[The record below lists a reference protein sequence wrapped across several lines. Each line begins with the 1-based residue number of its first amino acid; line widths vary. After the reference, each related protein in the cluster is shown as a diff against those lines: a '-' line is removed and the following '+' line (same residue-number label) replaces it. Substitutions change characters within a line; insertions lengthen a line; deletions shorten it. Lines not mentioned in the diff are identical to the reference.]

1 MKVRM
6 EPLEKNINLTRT
18 GLPKNAILERAEEV
32 ADSRL
37 PVQWKIFPFA
47 VFLLLL
53 SGLFFTWQYI
63 TSHFGIKALSLPAI
77 VALSLGVLFAFLVL
91 FLLVVFVRSYLFV
104 LKTSKTLY
112 FQNQMFSLIIEGGK
126 DAIWDWDMETNKVYF
141 SPQWNNMF
149 GYRKTGMSGD
159 PNEWMGII
167 HPEDVGSFQQMLT
180 LHLEKRNPIFHSEHR
195 VRTVSGE
202 YKWVEDRG
210 HAVWDAGGKVLRL
223 AGSTSDI
230 SNVKEVEAVLQG
242 KTEEL
247 ERANEVVKQEK
258 VKYEALLTSIGDG
271 MIAVNQDG
279 QIMVMNPQAG
289 KMLGRNIS
297 WALGRFFTEVVS
309 LEQNEK
315 EEPLALGDRP
325 MVQTLVQGVH
335 VKTVS
340 YIFRA
345 DGTKFPASVTSAPIF
360 LEERLIGAI
369 VVFRDI
375 THEKEVDK
383 SKTEFVSLASHQL
396 RTPLSAIRWY
406 SEMLNS
412 EKLGP
417 LNEQQKSYMQEIYDS
432 NKHMIELVNSLL
444 NVSRIDLGTFA
455 IEPEPTDFRVVAES
469 VLKEL
474 VVKIQENEMHVEAV
488 YDETLPKINADPKL
502 VRIIFQNL
510 LSNAVKYTKKGG
522 NVSLSL
528 AKDGDN
534 LFIKVTDTGVGIPAA
549 VQEKIFTKL
558 FRADNAR
565 VVESE
570 GTGLGLYILKAVVEK
585 GGGKIWFDSVENKGT
600 TFYVTLPLSG
610 MLAVSGAKD
619 LA

>member
-1 MKVRM
+1 MD
-6 EPLEKNINLTRT
+6 PLLNNPNLTRT

-32 ADSRL
+32 ADSQL
-37 PVQWKIFPFA
+37 SAAWKIFPFA

-53 SGLFFTWQYI
+53 SGLFSTYKYT
-63 TSHFGIKALSLPAI
+63 TSAFDIKQLSLPVI
-77 VALSLGVLFAFLVL
+77 LGFAVGVVFSFIILV
-91 FLLVVFVRSYLFV
+91 LLVVFVRSYLRV
-104 LKTSKTLY
+104 LKISKTLY
-112 FQNQMFSLIIEGGK
+112 FQDQMFSLVLEGGR
-126 DAIWDWDMETNKVYF
+126 DAIWDWDMEKNKIYF
-141 SPQWNNMF
+141 SPQWNDMF
-149 GYRKTGMSGD
+149 GYRKTGMSDD
-159 PNEWMGII
+159 PNDWFALI
-167 HPEDVGSFQQMLT
+167 HPDDLPSFQQSLT
-180 LHLEKRNPIFHSEHR
+180 LHLEKRNPIFRSEHR
-195 VRTVSGE
+195 IKTVSGE
-202 YKWVEDRG
+202 YKYVQDHG
-210 HAVWDAGGKVLRL
+210 HAVWDKSGKVLRL
-223 AGSTSDI
+223 AGSTADI

-247 ERANEVVKQEK
+247 ERANDVVKQEK

-289 KMLGRNIS
+289 KMLGRNVS

-325 MVQTLVQGVH
+325 MVKTLVQGIH
-335 VKTVS
+335 VQTVS

-360 LEERLIGAI
+360 LEDRLIGAI

-412 EKLGP
+412 GKLGP
-417 LNEQQKSYMQEIYDS
+417 LNEQQKSYMTEIYDS
-432 NKHMIELVNSLL
+432 NRHMIELVNSLL

-455 IEPEPTDFRVVAES
+455 IEPVPVDFKEIAQS

-474 VVKIQENEMHVEAV
+474 FVKIQENEMHVTAD
-488 YDETLPKINADPKL
+488 YDDTIPKINADPKL
-502 VRIIFQNL
+502 IRIVFQNL
-510 LSNAVKYTKKGG
+510 LSNAIKYTKKGG
-522 NVSLSL
+522 NVALVL
-528 AKDGDN
+528 GKDDKN
-534 LFIKVTDTGVGIPAA
+534 VLIKVSDTGVGIPSN
-549 VQEKIFTKL
+549 VQDKMFTKL

-565 VVESE
+565 IVESE

-585 GGGKIWFDSVENKGT
+585 GGGKIWFDSVENQGS
-600 TFYVTLPLSG
+600 TFYVSMPLSG
-610 MLAVSGAKD
+610 MTTVSGAKD

>member
-1 MKVRM
+1 M
-6 EPLEKNINLTRT
+6 EPLEKNINLTRI
-18 GLPKNAILERAEEV
+18 GAPKNAILERAEEV
-32 ADSRL
+32 ADSQL
-37 PVQWKIFPFA
+37 PIQWKIFPYA

-53 SGLFFTWQYI
+53 SGLFSSWKFI
-63 TSHFGIKALSLPAI
+63 TSSYNINAFSLSTIIILSLCLLFSVAI
-77 VALSLGVLFAFLVL
+77 LI
-91 FLLVVFVRSYLFV
+91 LLVVFVRSYVSV
-104 LKTSKTLY
+104 LKTTKTMF
-112 FQNQMFSLIIEGGK
+112 FQDQMFSLILEGGK
-126 DAIWDWDMETNKVYF
+126 DAIWDWDMEKNKIYF
-141 SPQWNNMF
+141 SPQWNDMF
-149 GYRKTGMSGD
+149 GYRKTGMSD
-159 PNEWMGII
+159 NPSDWLAII
-167 HPEDVGSFQQMLT
+167 HPDDVASFQQDLT
-180 LHLEKRNPIFHSEHR
+180 IHLEKRNSAFHSEHR
-195 VRTVSGE
+195 VRTVSGD
-202 YKWVEDRG
+202 YKWVVDRG
-210 HAVWDAGGKVLRL
+210 HAVWNKSGKVLRL
-223 AGSTSDI
+223 AGATSDI

-289 KMLGRNIS
+289 KMLGRNVS
-297 WALGRFFTEVVS
+297 WALGKFITEVIS
-309 LEQNEK
+309 LEQNDK

-325 MVQTLVQGVH
+325 VMKTLVQGIRIE
-335 VKTVS
+335 TVS
-340 YIFRA
+340 YLFSA

-406 SEMLNS
+406 SEMLNT

-432 NKHMIELVNSLL
+432 NRHMIELVNSLL

-455 IEPEPTDFRVVAES
+455 VEPVPTSFRDIAES

-474 VVKIQENEMHVEAV
+474 VVKIQESEMHVTAS
-488 YDETLPKINADPKL
+488 YDDTIPKVNADPKL

-510 LSNAVKYTKKGG
+510 LSNAIKYTKKGG
-522 NVSLSL
+522 QVSLSL
-528 AKDGDN
+528 TKDDMN
-534 LFIKVTDTGVGIPAA
+534 IFIKVSDSGVGIPVA
-549 VQEKIFTKL
+549 VQDKMFTKL

-565 VVESE
+565 IVESE
-570 GTGLGLYILKAVVEK
+570 GTGLGLYIVKAVVEK
-585 GGGKIWFDSVENKGT
+585 GGGKVWFDSVENKGT
-600 TFYVTLPLSG
+600 TFYVTMPLSG
-610 MLAVSGAKD
+610 MKQVSGAKD

>member
-1 MKVRM
+1 M
-6 EPLEKNINLTRT
+6 EPLEKNINLTRI
-18 GLPKNAILERAEEV
+18 GAPKNAILERAEEV
-32 ADSRL
+32 ADSQL
-37 PVQWKIFPFA
+37 PIQWKIFPYA

-53 SGLFFTWQYI
+53 SGLFSSWKFI
-63 TSHFGIKALSLPAI
+63 TSSYNINAFSLSTIIILSLCLLFSVAI
-77 VALSLGVLFAFLVL
+77 LI
-91 FLLVVFVRSYLFV
+91 LLVVFVRSYVSV
-104 LKTSKTLY
+104 LKTTKTMF
-112 FQNQMFSLIIEGGK
+112 FQDQMFSLILEGGK
-126 DAIWDWDMETNKVYF
+126 DAIWDWDMEKNKIYF
-141 SPQWNNMF
+141 SPQWNDMF
-149 GYRKTGMSGD
+149 GYRKTGMSD
-159 PNEWMGII
+159 NPSDWLAII
-167 HPEDVGSFQQMLT
+167 HPDDVASFQQDLT
-180 LHLEKRNPIFHSEHR
+180 IHLEKRNSAFHSEHR
-195 VRTVSGE
+195 VRTVSGD
-202 YKWVEDRG
+202 YKWVVDRG
-210 HAVWDAGGKVLRL
+210 HAVWNKSGKVLRL
-223 AGSTSDI
+223 AGATSDI

-289 KMLGRNIS
+289 KMLGRNVS
-297 WALGRFFTEVVS
+297 WALGKFITEVIS
-309 LEQNEK
+309 LEQNDK

-325 MVQTLVQGVH
+325 VMKTLVQGIRIE
-335 VKTVS
+335 TVS
-340 YIFRA
+340 YLFSA

-406 SEMLNS
+406 SEMLNT

-432 NKHMIELVNSLL
+432 NRHMIELVNSLL

-455 IEPEPTDFRVVAES
+455 VEPVPTSFRDIAES

-474 VVKIQENEMHVEAV
+474 VVKIQESEMHVTAS
-488 YDETLPKINADPKL
+488 YDDTIPKVNADPKL

-510 LSNAVKYTKKGG
+510 LSNAIKYTKKGG
-522 NVSLSL
+522 QVSLSL
-528 AKDGDN
+528 TKDDTN
-534 LFIKVTDTGVGIPAA
+534 IFIKVSDSGVGIPVA
-549 VQEKIFTKL
+549 VQDKMFTKL

-565 VVESE
+565 IVESE
-570 GTGLGLYILKAVVEK
+570 GTGLGLYIVKAVVEK
-585 GGGKIWFDSVENKGT
+585 GGGKVWFDSVENKGT
-600 TFYVTLPLSG
+600 TFYVTMPLSG
-610 MLAVSGAKD
+610 MKQVSGAKD

>member
-1 MKVRM
+1 M
-6 EPLEKNINLTRT
+6 EPLEKNLNLTRT
-18 GLPKNAILERAEEV
+18 GAPKNAILERAEEV
-32 ADSRL
+32 ADSQL
-37 PVQWKIFPFA
+37 PIQWKIFPYA

-53 SGLFFTWQYI
+53 SGLFSSWKFI
-63 TSHFGIKALSLPAI
+63 TLSYTINAFSLPTI
-77 VALSLGVLFAFLVL
+77 VLLFLGVLFSVAILIF
-91 FLLVVFVRSYLFV
+91 LVVFIRSYLSV
-104 LKTSKTLY
+104 LKTTKTMF
-112 FQNQMFSLIIEGGK
+112 FQDQMYSLILEGGK
-126 DAIWDWDMETNKVYF
+126 DAIWDWDMEKNKIYF
-141 SPQWNNMF
+141 SPQWNDMF
-149 GYRKTGMSGD
+149 GYRKTGMSD
-159 PNEWMGII
+159 NPSDWLAII
-167 HPEDVGSFQQMLT
+167 HPDDVDSFQQDLT
-180 LHLEKRNPIFHSEHR
+180 IHLEKRNSAFHSEHR
-195 VRTVSGE
+195 VRTVSGD
-202 YKWVEDRG
+202 YKWVVDHG
-210 HAVWDAGGKVLRL
+210 HAVWDKKGKVLRL
-223 AGSTSDI
+223 AGETSDI
-230 SNVKEVEAVLQG
+230 SNMKEVEAVLQG

-289 KMLGRNIS
+289 KMLGRNVS
-297 WALGRFFTEVVS
+297 WALGKFITEVIS
-309 LEQNEK
+309 LEQNDK

-325 MVQTLVQGVH
+325 VMKTLVQGIRIE
-335 VKTVS
+335 TVS
-340 YIFRA
+340 YLFSA

-406 SEMLNS
+406 SEMLNT

-432 NKHMIELVNSLL
+432 NRHMIELVNSLL

-455 IEPEPTDFRVVAES
+455 VEPVPTSFREIAES

-474 VVKIQENEMHVEAV
+474 VVKIQESEMHVTAS
-488 YDETLPKINADPKL
+488 YDDTIPKVSADPKL

-510 LSNAVKYTKKGG
+510 LSNAIKYTKKGG
-522 NVSLSL
+522 QVSLSL
-528 AKDGDN
+528 TKDDTN
-534 LFIKVTDTGVGIPAA
+534 IFIKVSDTGVGIPAS
-549 VQEKIFTKL
+549 VQDKMFTKL

-565 VVESE
+565 IVESE

-585 GGGKIWFDSVENKGT
+585 GGGKVWFDSMENKGT
-600 TFYVTLPLSG
+600 TFYVTMPLSG
-610 MLAVSGAKD
+610 MKQVSGAKD

>member
-1 MKVRM
+1 MD
-6 EPLEKNINLTRT
+6 PLVKNQNLTRT
-18 GLPKNAILERAEEV
+18 GAPKNAILERAEEV
-32 ADSRL
+32 ADSQ
-37 PVQWKIFPFA
+37 VSNAWKMFPYA
-47 VFLLLL
+47 VLFLLLA
-53 SGLFFTWQYI
+53 GLFSSWMYI
-63 TSHFGIKALSLPAI
+63 TVVFKLKALSIPVVILLLI
-77 VALSLGVLFAFLVL
+77 GVLFAVSVMA
-91 FLLVVFVRSYLFV
+91 LLVVFIRSYLSV
-104 LKTSKTLY
+104 LKTCKTLY
-112 FQNQMFSLIIEGGK
+112 FQDQMFSLVLEGGK
-126 DAIWDWDMETNKVYF
+126 DAIWDWDMETNRVYF
-141 SPQWNNMF
+141 SPQWNDMF
-149 GYRKTGMSGD
+149 GYRKTGMSD
-159 PNEWMGII
+159 NPADWLALV
-167 HPEDVGSFQQMLT
+167 HPDDVADFQQSLT
-180 LHLEKRNPIFHSEHR
+180 LHLEKRNATFHSEHR
-195 VRTVSGE
+195 VRTVSGD
-202 YKWVEDRG
+202 YKWVLDRG
-210 HAVWDAGGKVLRL
+210 HAVWDKSGKVLRI

-289 KMLGRNIS
+289 KMLGRNVS
-297 WALGRFFTEVVS
+297 WSLGRFFTEVVA
-309 LEQNEK
+309 LEQNGK

-325 MVQTLVQGVH
+325 MVKTLVQGVR
-335 VKTVS
+335 VETTS
-340 YIFRA
+340 YLFKA
-345 DGTKFPASVTSAPIF
+345 DGTKFPAAVTSAPIF

-417 LNEQQKSYMQEIYDS
+417 LNEQQKSYMTEIYDS
-432 NKHMIELVNSLL
+432 NRHMIELVNSLL

-455 IEPEPTDFRVVAES
+455 IEPVPTDFREIAES
-469 VLKEL
+469 CLKEL
-474 VVKIQENEMHVEAV
+474 FVKIQENDMHVSTSFE
-488 YDETLPKINADPKL
+488 DNIPKINADPKL
-502 VRIIFQNL
+502 IRIIFQNL
-510 LSNAVKYTKKGG
+510 LSNAIKYTKKGG
-522 NVSLSL
+522 QVSLSMTRDETSL
-528 AKDGDN
+528 Y
-534 LFIKVTDTGVGIPAA
+534 IKVSDTGVGIPVS
-549 VQEKIFTKL
+549 VQDKMFTKL

-565 VVESE
+565 IVESE
-570 GTGLGLYILKAVVEK
+570 GTGLGLYIVKAVVEK

-600 TFYVTLPLSG
+600 TFYVTMPLSG
-610 MLAVSGAKD
+610 MQKLAGAKD